1 MTFFPKIRY
10 NEDAFGRVCKAPLKN
25 VRSSPAF
32 RKGKNYDTA
41 CADLYKSY
49 GTSAGK
55 KYSCIWDGFTGE
67 NSYSF
72 YLGAKAVRI
81 RSGAALR
88 HVAGTAAGETCT
100 LRVNDLVFQD
110 VVFGEV
116 WLAGGQSNMEFMLK
130 NAKGGAEELKQ
141 CPDPSV

>member
-1 MTFFPKIRY
+1 M
-10 NEDAFGRVCKAPLKN
+10 RVCKAPLKN
-25 VRSSPAF
+25 VRSSSAF
-32 RKGKNYDTA
+32 RKGKNYDTV

-55 KYSCIWDGFTGE
+55 KYSCIWDGFTGG

-72 YLGAKAVRI
+72 YPGAKAVRI
-81 RSGAALR
+81 HSGAALR
-88 HVAGTAAGETCT
+88 HVAGTATAGETCT

-130 NAKGGAEELKQ
+130 NDKGGAEELKQ
-141 CPDPSV
+141 CPEPSV